1 MTPPPHI
8 LRPMRIN
15 DIPQVLAI
23 DRLSSPLPWS
33 AKTYEFEVTNQNTS
47 HLVVLEQ
54 PEDNA
59 PAPRGL
65 RGMIQ
70 RLLGAQVPGIIVGY
84 GGCWIIAG
92 EAHISII
99 AVHPNFRRRGL
110 GEVLLASMLQRA
122 VAEESDY
129 SVLEVR
135 ESNVTAQALYEKY
148 EYTVVGRRK
157 GYYRDNSED
166 ALLMEVRPL
175 DAAYRSRLDARV
187 AAIQQRVA
195 YIDHFTDPAKSR
207 RRNER

>member
-1 MTPPPHI
+1 MTTPPYI
-8 LRPMRIN
+8 LRPMHIG

-23 DRLSSPLPWS
+23 DQLSSPLPWS
-33 AKTYEFEVTNQNTS
+33 AKTYEYEIVNQDTS
-47 HLVVLEQ
+47 HLVVLEL
-54 PEDNA
+54 PDDST
-59 PAPRGL
+59 PVSRGI
-65 RGMIQ
+65 RGMVQ
-70 RLLGAQVPGIIVGY
+70 RLLGGKVSGIIVGY

-122 VAEESDY
+122 VAFDSEY

-135 ESNVTAQALYEKY
+135 ESNLTAQALYEKY

-157 GYYRDNSED
+157 AYYRDNSED
-166 ALLMEVRPL
+166 ALLMEIRPL
-175 DAAYRSRLDARV
+175 DDAYRTRLTARV
-187 AAIQQRVA
+187 ASLKQRVA
-195 YIDHFTDPAKSR
+195 FIDQFTDPAKSR

>member
-1 MTPPPHI
+1 MTSQPYI
-8 LRPMRIN
+8 LRPMRVH
-15 DIPQVLAI
+15 DIPQVIAI

-33 AKTYEFEVTNQNTS
+33 AKTYEFEITNQNTS

-54 PEDNA
+54 REENA
-59 PAPRGL
+59 AAPRGI

-70 RLLGAQVPGIIVGY
+70 RLLGGQVPGIIVGY

-122 VAEESDY
+122 SALQSDY

-135 ESNVTAQALYEKY
+135 ESNLTAQALYEKY
-148 EYTVVGRRK
+148 EYEVVGRREK
-157 GYYRDNSED
+157 YYRDNSED
-166 ALLMEVRPL
+166 ALLMEIRPL
-175 DAAYRSRLDARV
+175 DAAYQARLDARV

-207 RRNER
+207 RRNVR